1 MSYGYGPRG
10 QVGFSPYLAPRGRG
24 RVGVPL
30 LPAGG
35 VHPAIAQALQVL
47 GSFATAQGGNPAIM
61 QAGGASMRGTR
72 EGIGFPNTVLAG
84 VVGTAGT
91 TQSTSQGIFR
101 PSKMIVANSQDSA
114 GLSVS
119 ITQILVGSETA
130 MVDQNPLIGAVFL
143 ATAVECGIT
152 YPTADSGI
160 TISVTGANN
169 TASTTTMFV
178 TMLGEYVRGGG
189 RDIGG

>member
-30 LPAGG
+30 LPNPNA
-35 VHPAIAQALQVL
+35 AQMQQALAVL
-47 GSFATAQGGNPAIM
+47 GSFATAQGGNPAVL

-72 EGIGFPNTVLAG
+72 EGMGFPNTQLAG
-84 VVGTAGT
+84 AIGTAGST
-91 TQSTSQGIFR
+91 ASTSQGIFR
-101 PSKMIVANSQDSA
+101 PSKMILANSQDQA

-119 ITQILVGSETA
+119 VTQILVGSETA
-130 MVDQNPLIGAVFL
+130 MVNQNPLLGAVFL
-143 ATAVECGIT
+143 ATAVECGVT
-152 YPTADSGI
+152 FPTADSGI
-160 TISVTGANN
+160 TITVGLVNN
-169 TASTTTMFV
+169 TSSTTTAYV
-178 TMLGEYVRGGG
+178 TMLGEYIRGGG